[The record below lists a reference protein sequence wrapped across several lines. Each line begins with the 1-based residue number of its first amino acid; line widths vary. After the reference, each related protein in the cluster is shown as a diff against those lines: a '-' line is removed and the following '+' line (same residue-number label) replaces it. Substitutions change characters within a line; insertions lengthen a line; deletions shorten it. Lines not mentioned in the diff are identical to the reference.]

1 MTMANRKRVEPLPN
15 EKILQHL
22 TLIQASLQRIEEWLA
37 RLAGVRMHPPVAE
50 RFPKLLSRE
59 EVCRLLGVTPN
70 TLAARIRR
78 GNFPRPAFGAGKRA
92 LWREEDL
99 LGTGG
104 RPKGDR

>member
-1 MTMANRKRVEPLPN
+1 MANRRRVEPSPS

-37 RLAGVRMHPPVAE
+37 RLAGVRMHPPVTE
-50 RFPKLLSRE
+50 RYPKLLSRE
-59 EVCRLLGVTPN
+59 EVCRLLGVKPTALY
-70 TLAARIRR
+70 TRIRR
-78 GNFPRPAFGAGKRA
+78 GTFPRPAYGTGKKC

-104 RPKGDR
+104 PSKGDR